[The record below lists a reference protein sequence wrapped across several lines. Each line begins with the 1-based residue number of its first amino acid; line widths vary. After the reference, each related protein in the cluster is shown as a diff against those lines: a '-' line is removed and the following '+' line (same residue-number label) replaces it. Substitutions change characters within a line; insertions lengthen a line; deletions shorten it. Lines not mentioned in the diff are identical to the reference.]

1 MSNILSFPGN
11 KPDGTPIVFADLV
24 NDASTTKLLV
34 LYTDTVAVKAQQFI
48 HEMLADHPD
57 EYVSVVFLFV
67 QQPESILA
75 ELKALNV
82 NLGDPDH
89 SLDWNQYTSY
99 RILSISPGNKM
110 LSDAISATDLDAEY
124 GSIKSAILYAFNNG

>member
-48 HEMLADHPD
+48 NDMIAGNPGD
-57 EYVSVVFLFV
+57 YISVLFLFV
-67 QQPESILA
+67 KEPQLILA
-75 ELKALNV
+75 TLQTLSV

-89 SLDWNQYTSY
+89 SLDWNQYANY
-99 RILSISPGNKM
+99 RILSISPGNKT
-110 LSDAISATDLDAEY
+110 LSDAITAAELDEAY
-124 GSIKSAILYAFNNG
+124 GSIKSAILYALNNG